1 VHSFWPSLS
10 LLAFFLVIFL
20 ECRVVCGRV
29 TIPLGGFLAF
39 FVYGCVGA
47 TLFSLLLQQIPYLQ
61 FAAVAN
67 AQGMPVLPAAWWI
80 GPPVEEFAKAL
91 PVIVLA
97 FLTAAWRRLSIA
109 DLTLAGFASGVGFGF
124 VERNLAV
131 LVNGKLPAIQHLYF
145 FGYQSVQ
152 SAGGDYAFAFAGH
165 AAYPALFALAAGIG
179 LRLFPISR
187 LYAWIPAAI
196 VFAVVCFD
204 HGMYNWKMLHPSAE
218 GGAFLDAATTVE
230 ILYWLTLHGR
240 IEVWLLPIGL
250 IAAQFVEGRLCASIL
265 GRRADMVLPGEYRP
279 WVLNEWFVGYSRLT
293 YGCSAFDHTL
303 AFFRRRRAFVIA
315 TLESNRV
322 PANRPLAQYTRL
334 LEQRVIQEQ
343 ANLLAPPRA
352 DWFPPRAV
360 FERNLKAWA
369 WRMRWVLA
377 FNVLFIPLFMLGNG
391 EMPGWLR
398 GFLSSEAFTAAMV
411 AASAAFVVWRIYV
424 FFRSPRLDPV
434 ASEGAAYAD
443 YHTRLL
449 LLTAALTSGLS
460 PALSIV
466 LGWTG
471 AAPGAAYLSFYFATW
486 VGQGGNLYS
495 VMGLGALGG
504 AVEADPGPVGGALGD
519 EIEAGETRI
528 RRLERQYQR
537 KIAFALPGAAR
548 ESVHLDIEELH
559 ALIAQLDAERET
571 QGRRKRAL
579 EAFERQAVET
589 QVGNLGRAVETVIGE
604 FERLRVEFDA
614 ALEAERQRIA
624 AIKQGFDR
632 HLSQIEREL
641 DAYDTSN
648 AGLCESLRDLW
659 RPRKDTDWA
668 LRIAQSTDEK
678 AFPVLK
684 SFVADLEAFAAKAGA
699 ETAGVLNLGISRL
712 RAHGAPFARG
722 AEAAPVQPAAK
733 RDAAPALPELPE
745 EPEEPKAVPVAAQT
759 QRETPHAEEE
769 SAPVQPTEISETA
782 PTESEFLGEQEELE
796 SIPIAAAIDAAP
808 IPIEAPQAL
817 EEAAPAQQTEILE
830 VAPSDPELS
839 VESEEPVSV
848 PAEEVIETA
857 PIQIEAPQVIEE
869 PAPILLDDRREPWSA
884 PQIEPV
890 PARYQPPAQ
899 PELDRAKKIL
909 DAELEAALE
918 VASCAPDV
926 ADKNLPVCVNA
937 PGWSLEDTD
946 TSSGAKQS
954 LQAAPA
960 PSHDA
965 EWLEGHDAP
974 HPYDAAGVPK
984 ALENTETEEPWHAPL
999 KEFVDLAREHAPEP
1013 EIIAEPEAQTEP
1025 DLPRIEDKTPVAAY
1039 VPVPTELPEK
1049 IAAPTEP
1056 DLPRIEDKTPV
1067 AAYVPVPTE
1076 LPEKIVAP
1084 AESDLPRIED
1094 KTPVAAYVP
1103 VSTELPEKIAAP
1115 AEPDLPKVE
1124 DKTPVAAYVPVPTE
1138 LPEKIAAPAEPDL
1151 PRIEDKTPVAAY
1163 TPVPAELPEKIAAP
1177 AEPDLPTIED
1187 KTPIVAYTPVPVELP
1202 EKIAAPTEPDLLTI
1216 EDKTPV
1222 AASTPLSTEHLKKDK
1237 LPAPPAATAAPVQ
1250 KPVEPPAPAPL
1261 AAAQAGAHAAPQ
1273 AGAHAAPQTAPTH
1286 GSIGKDLDDIL
1297 VKLGQLEAATR
1308 GAARPERNP
1317 SSSTRR
1323 QEKIE
1328 PPKPAP
1334 QRAQADDMAP
1344 AGFADASP
1352 VMPSPAASPAMD
1364 AKIHIPEKS
1373 AAKES
1378 ESDFAA
1384 AIRAIEKSQIL
1395 VDMPRAAAGESEK
1408 SDDDLYGSHQ
1418 PSADADIAGDPLEP
1432 SLDTDKP
1439 SDETER
1445 LGRDRGLGRGKF
1457 VREAGDKK
1465 TPASVAAAS
1474 SVSFR
1479 PAKFYGNS
1487 ATSEANDASG
1497 AARERARPQPQS
1509 NSIRSSK
1516 FYSSGTGASVDIAD
1530 RTQAAANADTTA
1542 PIKSALAEALTEYF
1556 DRTGET
1562 PPPMHTVDSETL
1574 KEVSESGRLD
1584 TTRRGAAP
1592 WSFSGI
1598 PRRGDFA
1605 IRLKRGSDRYV
1616 EFVPSTVTFGQ
1627 TPRYYARRIGVGT
1640 AQTYVPVEHL
1650 EYFDASAREWQAL
1663 KR

>member
-124 VERNLAV
+124 VESNLAV
-131 LVNGKLPAIQHLYF
+131 LVNGKLPAIQHLYL

-165 AAYPALFALAAGIG
+165 AVYPALFALAAGIG
-179 LRLFPISR
+179 LRLFPIGR

-204 HGMYNWKMLHPSAE
+204 HGMYNWKMLHPSAA
-218 GGAFLDAATTVE
+218 GGAFLDAATPVE

-279 WVLNEWFVGYSRLT
+279 WVLNEWFVAYSRLT

-411 AASAAFVVWRIYV
+411 AASVAFVVWRIYV

-449 LLTAALTSGLS
+449 LLTAAITSALS

-548 ESVHLDIEELH
+548 ESVHLDIEELR

-684 SFVADLEAFAAKAGA
+684 SFIADLEVFAAKAGA

-733 RDAAPALPELPE
+733 PDAAPALPQLPE
-745 EPEEPKAVPVAAQT
+745 EPEEPKAIAVAPQT
-759 QRETPHAEEE
+759 QIETPHAEEE
-769 SAPVQPTEISETA
+769 SAPVQTTEISEVA
-782 PTESEFLGEQEELE
+782 PTESEFFGEQEELE
-796 SIPIAAAIDAAP
+796 PVPAAAAIDVAP
-808 IPIEAPQAL
+808 IPTEAPQAL

-839 VESEEPVSV
+839 VESEEPVIVTDSDAV
-848 PAEEVIETA
+848 ETA
-857 PIQIEAPQVIEE
+857 PIQIEAPQEVEE

-890 PARYQPPAQ
+890 QARYQPPAQ

-918 VASCAPDV
+918 AASRPPDV

-965 EWLEGHDAP
+965 EWLEAHDAA
-974 HPYDAAGVPK
+974 HRLDAAGVPK
-984 ALENTETEEPWHAPL
+984 ALENLEAEESWHAPL

-1013 EIIAEPEAQTEP
+1013 ETIAEPE
-1025 DLPRIEDKTPVAAY
+1025 
-1039 VPVPTELPEK
+1039 
-1049 IAAPTEP
+1049 
-1056 DLPRIEDKTPV
+1056 
-1067 AAYVPVPTE
+1067 
-1076 LPEKIVAP
+1076 AP

-1094 KTPVAAYVP
+1094 KTPVAAYIPVP
-1103 VSTELPEKIAAP
+1103 PELPEKITAP
-1115 AEPDLPKVE
+1115 AEPDLPRIE

-1151 PRIEDKTPVAAY
+1151 PRIEDKTLVAAY
-1163 TPVPAELPEKIAAP
+1163 IPVPTELPEKIAAP
-1177 AEPDLPTIED
+1177 AEPDLPR
-1187 KTPIVAYTPVPVELP
+1187 
-1202 EKIAAPTEPDLLTI
+1202 I

-1222 AASTPLSTEHLKKDK
+1222 VAYVPVPAELPEKIEAPAEPDLPRVEDKTPVVAYAPASTEHLKKDK
-1237 LPAPPAATAAPVQ
+1237 LPAPPAATGAPVQ
-1250 KPVEPPAPAPL
+1250 KPVEPLAPAPL
-1261 AAAQAGAHAAPQ
+1261 AVAQAT
-1273 AGAHAAPQTAPTH
+1273 PQTALKH
-1286 GSIGKDLDDIL
+1286 GSTGKDLDDIL

-1308 GAARPERNP
+1308 DAARPDRNP
-1317 SSSTRR
+1317 SGNTRR

-1328 PPKPAP
+1328 PPKAAP
-1334 QRAQADDMAP
+1334 QRAQADDIAP
-1344 AGFADASP
+1344 AGFADPSL
-1352 VMPSPAASPAMD
+1352 VMPSPAASLATD
-1364 AKIHIPEKS
+1364 TKIHVPEKS

-1378 ESDFAA
+1378 ASDFAA
-1384 AIRAIEKSQIL
+1384 AIRAIETSQIL
-1395 VDMPRAAAGESEK
+1395 VDMPRTAAGENEK
-1408 SDDDLYGSHQ
+1408 SDDDLDGSHQ
-1418 PSADADIAGDPLEP
+1418 PLADAEIARDPLEP
-1432 SLDTDKP
+1432 PLDADKA

-1445 LGRDRGLGRGKF
+1445 SGRDRGLGRGKF
-1457 VREAGDKK
+1457 VRDAGDKK

-1487 ATSEANDASG
+1487 ATSEAGDASG

-1509 NSIRSSK
+1509 NSIRPSK
-1516 FYSSGTGASVDIAD
+1516 FYSSGTGSSVDIAD
-1530 RTQAAANADTTA
+1530 RTQAAANAETA
-1542 PIKSALAEALTEYF
+1542 APTKSALGEALTEYF
-1556 DRTGET
+1556 ARTGET
-1562 PPPMHTVDSETL
+1562 PPPMHTVDSDTL
-1574 KEVSESGRLD
+1574 KEVAESGRLD

-1605 IRLKRGSDRYV
+1605 IRLKRGSDRFV